1 MTKSAPYG
9 TWESPITAADVARG
23 QVPLGFATVVGDE
36 VWWQE
41 GRPDEG
47 GRTTIMAAG
56 GALAPRALVP
66 GPFYVRS
73 RVHEYGGKS
82 YLPVPAA
89 GGDGFDLVFANFA
102 DQRLYRTA
110 TSGACSPA
118 PLTPEP
124 RQPSGLRYADMVLS
138 PDGREVWC
146 VREAVGEADD
156 ARGAAG
162 HAESGPRHAPI
173 TRAIVA
179 VPLDGSAAADGG
191 AVRELVTG
199 ADFFAFP
206 TPSPDGTRLAWISWN
221 HPRMPWDGTELRVG
235 PVSDP
240 ARATLVMGAVDES
253 VLAPVWADNDS
264 LYVASDASGWWNLYQ
279 VEASAAATP
288 RPLCPREEEFTG
300 PLWMLGTRHHALLAD
315 GRLAV
320 LHGVGETRLGFL
332 DPATGVLTEAELAE
346 PGTGEVYRTFGYWG
360 VAASGDVIATVAGGP
375 ATPFTVVRTAAKSAA
390 AASASEGPDSAA
402 QGPGHAIPVAPEA
415 EILRREASTVDP
427 AYLPVPRQVSLSA
440 GTAAPVVHALAY
452 PPTSPA
458 TTGPSDEL
466 PPYVV
471 WIHGGPTA
479 NELPVLDLAKAYF
492 TSRGIGV
499 IDVNYGGSTGY
510 GRAYRERLRGQWG
523 VVDVEDAMNAALAL
537 ASGGQADRARLGIRG
552 GSAGGWTALA
562 AVTSGLAGGREPVF
576 AAAVSYYGVSDLKP
590 FAQITHDFESRYL
603 DSLVGPL
610 PEASELYDER
620 SPIGHVS
627 AGTCP
632 ILLLQGMDDPIV
644 PPPQS
649 DTIAADLAAHGIPY
663 AYLKFPGESHGFR
676 KTETIIATLEAEL
689 AFYGQIMG
697 FTPPGVA
704 PVKLE
709 G

>member
-1 MTKSAPYG
+1 MTKNAPYG
-9 TWESPITAADVARG
+9 TWRSPITAADVARQ
-23 QVPLGFATVVGDE
+23 QVPLAFAAVVGDE

-66 GPFYVRS
+66 KPYYVRT

-82 YLPVPAA
+82 YLPVPPANPVPAA
-89 GGDGFDLVFANFA
+89 AGDGFDLVFANFA

-110 TSGACSPA
+110 TSGAFSPA

-124 RQPSGLRYADMVLS
+124 EQPSGLRYADMVLS

-146 VREAVGEADD
+146 VREAHGPAAKV
-156 ARGAAG
+156 AAG
-162 HAESGPRHAPI
+162 REEDGPHHAPI

-179 VPLDGSAAADGG
+179 VPLDGSAAEDRG

-221 HPRMPWDGTELRVG
+221 HPRMPWDGTELLVG
-235 PVSDP
+235 PVSDLS
-240 ARATLVMGAVDES
+240 RATLVMGASDES

-279 VEASAAATP
+279 VEASAFATP
-288 RPLCPREEEFTG
+288 RPLCPREEEFAG

-320 LHGVGETRLGFL
+320 LHGVGETQLGFL
-332 DPATGVLTEAELAE
+332 DPATGVLTDAELTE
-346 PGTGEVYRTFGYWG
+346 PGTSEVYRTFGVWG
-360 VAASGDVIATVAGGP
+360 LAARGEVIATMAGGP
-375 ATPFTVVRTAAKSAA
+375 ATPFTLVRTAASSGAGPAGGGADAA
-390 AASASEGPDSAA
+390 V
-402 QGPGHAIPVAPEA
+402 PVAPEA
-415 EILRREASTVDP
+415 EVLRRDGSTVDP

-440 GTAAPVVHALAY
+440 GHGNPVVHALAY
-452 PPTSPA
+452 PPRSPM
-458 TTGPSDEL
+458 TTGPSGEF

-479 NELPVLDLAKAYF
+479 NELPVLDLGKAYF

-537 ASGGQADRARLGIRG
+537 ASDGQADRARLGIRG

-576 AAAVSYYGVSDLKP
+576 AAAVSAFGVSDLRP
-590 FAQITHDFESRYL
+590 FAAITHDFESRYL

-610 PEASELYDER
+610 PEASDLYDER

-644 PPPQS
+644 PPAQS
-649 DTIAADLAAHGIPY
+649 DSVAADMAAHGIPY

-676 KTETIIATLEAEL
+676 KTENIIASLEAEL

-697 FTPPGVA
+697 FTPPGVP

-709 G
+709 S

>member
-1 MTKSAPYG
+1 MTKNAPYG

-23 QVPLGFATVVGDE
+23 QVPLGFPTVVGDE

-66 GPFYVRS
+66 KPFYVRS

-89 GGDGFDLVFANFA
+89 AGDGFDLVFANFA

-110 TSGACSPA
+110 ASGSSSPA

-124 RQPSGLRYADMVLS
+124 EQPSGLRYADMVLS

-146 VREAVGEADD
+146 VREAVGEAV
-156 ARGAAG
+156 
-162 HAESGPRHAPI
+162 

-179 VPLDGSAAADGG
+179 VPLDGSAAEDHG

-235 PVSDP
+235 PVSDLS
-240 ARATLVMGAVDES
+240 RAALVMGAFDES
-253 VLAPVWADNDS
+253 ALAPVWADNDS

-279 VEASAAATP
+279 VEASALGAS
-288 RPLCPREEEFTG
+288 RPLCPREEEFAG
-300 PLWMLGTRHHALLAD
+300 PLWLLGARHHALLAD

-332 DPATGVLTEAELAE
+332 DPVTGVLTEAELAE
-346 PGTGEVYRTFGYWG
+346 PGTGEVYRTFGHWG
-360 VAASGDVIATVAGGP
+360 ISASGDVIATVAGGP
-375 ATPFTVVRTAAKSAA
+375 ATPFTVVRTAAGRGAVGGAAPAPAGAGTGSAV
-390 AASASEGPDSAA
+390 
-402 QGPGHAIPVAPEA
+402 PVAPEA
-415 EILRREASTVDP
+415 EVLRREAGAVDP
-427 AYLPVPRQVSLSA
+427 AYLPVPRQVTLSA
-440 GTAAPVVHALAY
+440 GHGKPVVHALAY
-452 PPTSPA
+452 PPTSP
-458 TTGPSDEL
+458 TTAGPPGEL

-537 ASGGQADRARLGIRG
+537 ASDGQADLARLGIRG

-576 AAAVSYYGVSDLKP
+576 AAAVSYFGVSDLKP

-649 DTIAADLAAHGIPY
+649 DSIAADLAAHGIPY

-676 KTETIIATLEAEL
+676 KSETIITSLEAEL

-697 FTPPGVA
+697 FTPPGVP